1 MKFPILIINL
11 KAYGEAAGKKA
22 LEIAK
27 AAEKVAKELG
37 VNIAVAPNHL
47 ELALVA
53 QSVEIP
59 VYAQGADVETPG
71 AYTAHIAVDN
81 IKAVGASGLIL
92 NHSEAPLA
100 LNQLSKLA
108 ARAKSIGLDVV
119 ICAPDPVTSLAAAA
133 LGPHAV
139 AVEPPELIGTGKAVS
154 KYKPETIIETV
165 RLVTKHFPNVVV
177 ITGAGI
183 ETGEDVEA
191 ALKLGTKGVLLAS
204 AAVKAKDHYQKIF
217 ELAKP
222 LTVAA
227 EPP

>member
-1 MKFPILIINL
+1 MKLPILIINF
-11 KAYGEAAGKKA
+11 KAYGEAAGRRA
-22 LEIAK
+22 VEIAK

-71 AYTAHIAVDN
+71 AYTSHVAVDN
-81 IKAVGASGLIL
+81 IKAAGASGVIL
-92 NHSEAPLA
+92 NHSEAPLR
-100 LNQLSKLA
+100 LNDLAKLI
-108 ARAKSIGLDVV
+108 ARAKAVGLDVV
-119 ICAPDPVTSLAAAA
+119 TCAPDPRTSLAAAA

-139 AVEPPELIGTGKAVS
+139 AVEPPELIGTGRAVS
-154 KYKPETIIETV
+154 KYKPETVVETV
-165 RLVTKHFPNVVV
+165 RLVSAHFPDVAV

-183 ETGEDVEA
+183 ESGEDVEA
-191 ALKLGTKGVLLAS
+191 ALRLGTKGVLLAS
-204 AAVKAKDHYQKIF
+204 AAVKAKDHYQKIM

-222 LTVAA
+222 LATV
-227 EPP
+227 

>member
-1 MKFPILIINL
+1 MKLPILVINF
-11 KAYGEAAGKKA
+11 KAYGEAAGRRA
-22 LEIAK
+22 VEIAK

-71 AYTAHIAVDN
+71 AYTSHVAVDN
-81 IKAVGASGLIL
+81 IKAAGASGVIL
-92 NHSEAPLA
+92 NHSEAPLR
-100 LNQLSKLA
+100 LNDLAKLV
-108 ARAKSIGLDVV
+108 ARAKAADLDVV
-119 ICAPDPVTSLAAAA
+119 TCAPDPKTSLAAAA

-139 AVEPPELIGTGKAVS
+139 AVEPPELIGTGRAVS
-154 KYKPETIIETV
+154 KYKPETVVETV
-165 RLVTKHFPNVVV
+165 RLVSTHFPDVAV

-183 ETGEDVEA
+183 ESGEDVEA
-191 ALKLGTKGVLLAS
+191 ALRLGTKGVLLAS
-204 AAVKAKDHYQKIF
+204 AAVKAKDHYQKIM

-222 LTVAA
+222 LTTA
-227 EPP
+227 

>member
-1 MKFPILIINL
+1 MKLPILIINF
-11 KAYGEAAGKKA
+11 KAYGEAAGRRA
-22 LEIAK
+22 VEIAK
-27 AAEKVAKELG
+27 AAEKVAKKLG

-71 AYTAHIAVDN
+71 AYTSHVAVDN
-81 IKAVGASGLIL
+81 IKAAGASGVIL
-92 NHSEAPLA
+92 NHSEAPLR
-100 LNQLSKLA
+100 LNDLAKLI
-108 ARAKSIGLDVV
+108 ARAKAVGLDVV
-119 ICAPDPVTSLAAAA
+119 TCAPDPRTSLAAAA

-139 AVEPPELIGTGKAVS
+139 AVEPPELIGTGRAVS
-154 KYKPETIIETV
+154 KYKPETVVETV
-165 RLVTKHFPNVVV
+165 RLVSAHFPDVAV

-183 ETGEDVEA
+183 ESGEDVEA

-204 AAVKAKDHYQKIF
+204 AAVKAKDHYQKIM

-222 LTVAA
+222 LATV
-227 EPP
+227 

>member
-1 MKFPILIINL
+1 MKLPILIINF
-11 KAYGEAAGKKA
+11 KAYSEAAGRRA
-22 LEIAK
+22 VEIAK

-59 VYAQGADVETPG
+59 VYAQGADVEAPG
-71 AYTAHIAVDN
+71 AYTSNVAVDN
-81 IKAVGASGLIL
+81 IKAAGASGVIL
-92 NHSEAPLA
+92 NHSEAPLR
-100 LNQLSKLA
+100 LNDLAKLI
-108 ARAKSIGLDVV
+108 ARAKAVGLDVV
-119 ICAPDPVTSLAAAA
+119 TCAPDPRTSLAAAA

-154 KYKPETIIETV
+154 KYKPETVVETV
-165 RLVTKHFPNVVV
+165 RLVSAHFPDVAV

-183 ETGEDVEA
+183 ESGEDVEA
-191 ALKLGTKGVLLAS
+191 ALRLGTKGVLLAS
-204 AAVKAKDHYQKIF
+204 AAVKAKDHYQKIM

-222 LTVAA
+222 LATV
-227 EPP
+227 

>member
-1 MKFPILIINL
+1 LFVMKLPILIINF
-11 KAYGEAAGKKA
+11 KAYGEAAGRRA
-22 LEIAK
+22 VEIAK

-71 AYTAHIAVDN
+71 AYTSHVAVDN
-81 IKAVGASGLIL
+81 IKAAGASGVIL
-92 NHSEAPLA
+92 NHSEAPLR
-100 LNQLSKLA
+100 LNDLAKLI
-108 ARAKSIGLDVV
+108 ARAKAVGLDVV
-119 ICAPDPVTSLAAAA
+119 TCAPDPRTSLAAAA

-154 KYKPETIIETV
+154 KYKPETVVETV
-165 RLVTKHFPNVVV
+165 RLISAHFPDVAV

-183 ETGEDVEA
+183 ESGEDVEA
-191 ALKLGTKGVLLAS
+191 ALRLGTKGVLLAS
-204 AAVKAKDHYQKIF
+204 AAVKAKDHYQKIM

-222 LTVAA
+222 LATV
-227 EPP
+227 

>member
-1 MKFPILIINL
+1 MKLPILIINF
-11 KAYGEAAGKKA
+11 KAYGEAAGRRA
-22 LEIAK
+22 VEIAK

-71 AYTAHIAVDN
+71 AYTSHVAVDN
-81 IKAVGASGLIL
+81 IKAAGASGVIL
-92 NHSEAPLA
+92 NHSEAPLR
-100 LNQLSKLA
+100 LNDLAKLI
-108 ARAKSIGLDVV
+108 ARAKAVGLDVV
-119 ICAPDPVTSLAAAA
+119 TCAPDPRTSLAAAA

-139 AVEPPELIGTGKAVS
+139 AVEPPELIGTGRAVS
-154 KYKPETIIETV
+154 KYKPETVVETV
-165 RLVTKHFPNVVV
+165 RLVSAHFPDVAV

-183 ETGEDVEA
+183 ESGEDVEA
-191 ALKLGTKGVLLAS
+191 ALRLGTKGVLLAS
-204 AAVKAKDHYQKIF
+204 AAVKAKDHYQKIM

-222 LTVAA
+222 FTNA
-227 EPP
+227 

>member
-1 MKFPILIINL
+1 MFVMKLPILIINF
-11 KAYGEAAGKKA
+11 KAYGEAAGRRA
-22 LEIAK
+22 VEIAK

-71 AYTAHIAVDN
+71 AYTSHVAVDN
-81 IKAVGASGLIL
+81 IKAAGASGVIL
-92 NHSEAPLA
+92 NHSEAPLR
-100 LNQLSKLA
+100 LNDLAKLI
-108 ARAKSIGLDVV
+108 ARAKAVGLDVV
-119 ICAPDPVTSLAAAA
+119 TCAPDPRTSLAAAA

-139 AVEPPELIGTGKAVS
+139 AVEPPELIGTGRAVS
-154 KYKPETIIETV
+154 KYKPETVVETV
-165 RLVTKHFPNVVV
+165 RLVSAHFPDVAV

-183 ETGEDVEA
+183 ESGEDVEA
-191 ALKLGTKGVLLAS
+191 ALRLGTKGVLLAS
-204 AAVKAKDHYQKIF
+204 AAVKAKDHYQKIM

-222 LTVAA
+222 LTNA
-227 EPP
+227 

>member
-1 MKFPILIINL
+1 MKLPILIINF
-11 KAYGEAAGKKA
+11 KAYGEAAGRRA
-22 LEIAK
+22 VEIAK

-71 AYTAHIAVDN
+71 AYTSHVAVDN
-81 IKAVGASGLIL
+81 IKAAGASGVIL
-92 NHSEAPLA
+92 NHSEAPLR
-100 LNQLSKLA
+100 LNDLAKLI
-108 ARAKSIGLDVV
+108 ARAKAVGLDVV
-119 ICAPDPVTSLAAAA
+119 TCAPDPRTSLAAAA

-139 AVEPPELIGTGKAVS
+139 AVEPPELIGTGRAVS
-154 KYKPETIIETV
+154 KYKPETVVETV
-165 RLVTKHFPNVVV
+165 RLVSTHFPDVAV

-183 ETGEDVEA
+183 ESGEDVEA
-191 ALKLGTKGVLLAS
+191 ALRLGTKGVLLAS
-204 AAVKAKDHYQKIF
+204 AAVKAKDHYQKIV

-222 LTVAA
+222 LTTA
-227 EPP
+227 

>member
-1 MKFPILIINL
+1 MKLPILIINF
-11 KAYGEAAGKKA
+11 KAYGEAAGRRA
-22 LEIAK
+22 VEIAK

-71 AYTAHIAVDN
+71 AYTSHVAVDN
-81 IKAVGASGLIL
+81 IKAAGASGVIL
-92 NHSEAPLA
+92 NHSEAPLR
-100 LNQLSKLA
+100 LNDLAKLI
-108 ARAKSIGLDVV
+108 ARAKAVGLDVV
-119 ICAPDPVTSLAAAA
+119 TCAPDPKTSLAAAA

-139 AVEPPELIGTGKAVS
+139 AVEPPELIGTGRAVS
-154 KYKPETIIETV
+154 KYKPETVVETV
-165 RLVTKHFPNVVV
+165 RLVSTHFPDVAV

-183 ETGEDVEA
+183 ESGEDVEA
-191 ALKLGTKGVLLAS
+191 ALRLGTKGVLLAS
-204 AAVKAKDHYQKIF
+204 AAVKAKDHYQKIM

-222 LTVAA
+222 LATA
-227 EPP
+227 